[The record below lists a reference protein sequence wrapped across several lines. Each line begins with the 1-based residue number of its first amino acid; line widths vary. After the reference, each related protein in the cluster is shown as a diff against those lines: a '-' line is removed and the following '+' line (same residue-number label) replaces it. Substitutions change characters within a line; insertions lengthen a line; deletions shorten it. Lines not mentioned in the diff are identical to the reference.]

1 MIRSADQNLVRLGL
15 HELDGGNQVVNDA
28 GRGDH
33 RSITES
39 SKHSSEPEAVCY
51 VESVAC
57 HCIDLV
63 HYHIYQAQ
71 QMMH

>member
-1 MIRSADQNLVRLGL
+1 MVRLGL
-15 HELDGGNQVVNDA
+15 HEPDGGNQVVNDA
-28 GRGDH
+28 GISGH

-51 VESVAC
+51 VGSVAC

-63 HYHIYQAQ
+63 HCHIY
-71 QMMH
+71 